1 MVYPLA
7 VDARER
13 LDTVRQ
19 DLQAQFIERDTL
31 VDGVL
36 LALLSRQ
43 HVLILGPPGTAKSML
58 AREVCRRL
66 PSGRYFEWLLT
77 KFTTP
82 EELFGP
88 VSLPALE
95 AGRYERVTAG
105 KLPEAEIGFL
115 DEIFKANSAI
125 LNALLTLLNERRF
138 HQGTTAASVPLLSLI
153 AASNELPEEEELEAL
168 YDRFLLRF
176 NVGYIQHEHR
186 FAELL
191 RHPEPAEPKALID
204 LDTVRELQ
212 EAVRAVTVPDGVLA
226 DVVDLRGRL
235 NSEGVIASDRR
246 YRQSVRLLQASA
258 VLNGRDEVRPSDL
271 GWLQHVL
278 WSDPEE
284 IDKVKAALGEIVS
297 GLEEEASKLLFQA
310 REVHA
315 YAHRRW
321 PDGEARSRATLESH
335 TKLHDLLR
343 RAEALR
349 QQAIQRHRDTERLD
363 EVVRE
368 IARLQEHLLASQN

>member
-1 MVYPLA
+1 MEI
-7 VDARER
+7 RER
-13 LDTVRQ
+13 LDTVRAE
-19 DLQAQFIERDTL
+19 LKAQFIERDTL

-36 LALLSRQ
+36 IGLLSKQ

-58 AREVCRRL
+58 ARQICRRL
-66 PSGRYFEWLLT
+66 EGGTYFEWLLT

-95 AGRYERVTAG
+95 AGRYERVTDG
-105 KLPEAEIGFL
+105 KLPRAQIAFL
-115 DEIFKANSAI
+115 DEVFKANSAI
-125 LNALLTLLNERRF
+125 LNALLTMLNERQF
-138 HQGTTAASVPLLSLI
+138 HQGAAVQSVPLLSLI

-176 NVGYIQHEHR
+176 SVGYIEHDHR
-186 FAELL
+186 FVELL
-191 RHPEPAEPKALID
+191 RQPEPSAPKVVV
-204 LDTVRELQ
+204 DTATLSALQ
-212 EAVRAVTVPDGVLA
+212 EATMAVEVPDAVLS
-226 DVVDLRGRL
+226 DLVDIRARL
-235 NSEGVIASDRR
+235 NTDGVTASDRR
-246 YRQSVRLLQASA
+246 YRQALRVLQASA
-258 VLNGRDEVRPSDL
+258 VLDGRSKVRPTDL
-271 GWLQHVL
+271 SWLQHVL

-284 IDKVKAALGEIVS
+284 REKVQAVLAEVVS
-297 GLEEEASKLLFQA
+297 GFEEEAQKLLFQA

-335 TKLHDLLR
+335 TKLHDLVR

-349 QQAIQRHRDTERLD
+349 NQAAQRNRDTDRLG

-368 IARLQEHLLASQN
+368 IMQLQAHLLTSQN

>member
-1 MVYPLA
+1 MDVH
-7 VDARER
+7 ER
-13 LDTVRQ
+13 LDTVRAE
-19 DLQAQFIERDTL
+19 LKAQFIERDTL

-36 LALLSRQ
+36 IGLLCRQ

-58 AREVCRRL
+58 ARQVCQRL
-66 PSGRYFEWLLT
+66 GGQYFEWLLT

-95 AGRYERVTAG
+95 AGRYERVTDG
-105 KLPEAEIGFL
+105 KLPQAQIAFL
-115 DEIFKANSAI
+115 DEVFKANSAI

-138 HQGTTAASVPLLSLI
+138 HQGTRAERVPLLSLV
-153 AASNELPEEEELEAL
+153 AASNELPEEDELEAL

-176 NVGYIQHEHR
+176 QVGYIQQDHR
-186 FAELL
+186 FVDLL
-191 RHPEPAEPKALID
+191 RQPDPETTGAQ
-204 LDTVRELQ
+204 LDAATLDQLQ
-212 EAVRAVTVPDGVLA
+212 AAAASVEVPDGVLS
-226 DVVDLRGRL
+226 DIVEIRSRL
-235 NSEGVIASDRR
+235 NTEGVIASDRR
-246 YRQSVRLLQASA
+246 YRMAVRVLQASA
-258 VLNGRDEVRPSDL
+258 VLHGRDRVRASDL
-271 GWLQHVL
+271 AWLQHVL

-284 IDKVKAALGEIVS
+284 VEKVKAVLGDIVT
-297 GLEEEASKLLFQA
+297 GFDEEANKLLFQA

-335 TKLHDLLR
+335 TKLHDLVR

-349 QQAIQRHRDTERLD
+349 DQAARRQRDTERLD
-363 EVVRE
+363 EVVNE
-368 IARLQEHLLASQN
+368 ILRLQEHLLASQN

>member
-1 MVYPLA
+1 M
-7 VDARER
+7 DARER
-13 LDTVRQ
+13 LDTVRS
-19 DLQAQFIERDTL
+19 DLKAQFIERDVL

-36 LALLSRQ
+36 LGLLSQQ
-43 HVLILGPPGTAKSML
+43 HILILGPPGTAKSML

-66 PSGRYFEWLLT
+66 PGGRYFEWLLT

-95 AGRYERVTAG
+95 AGRYERVVAG
-105 KLPEAEIGFL
+105 KLPEAQIAFL
-115 DEIFKANSAI
+115 DEVFKANSAI

-138 HQGTTAASVPLLSLI
+138 HQGVTATEVPLLSLL

-176 NVGYIQHEHR
+176 SVGYIEHDHQ
-186 FAELL
+186 FAALL
-191 RHPEPAEPKALID
+191 RQPEPAAPSATLGLDALSA
-204 LDTVRELQ
+204 LQ
-212 EAVRAVTVPDGVLA
+212 DAVRRVAVPDGVLS
-226 DVVDLRGRL
+226 DIVELRTRL
-235 NSEGVIASDRR
+235 NSEGVVASDRR
-246 YRQSVRLLQASA
+246 YRLSIRILQASA

-271 GWLQHVL
+271 SWLQHVL

-284 IDKVKAALGEIVS
+284 IDKVKAALADLVS
-297 GLEEEASKLLFQA
+297 GLEDEANKLLFQA

-335 TKLHDLLR
+335 TKLHDLVR
-343 RAEALR
+343 RAEGLR
-349 QQAIQRHRDTERLD
+349 DQARQRHRDTERLD

-368 IARLQEHLLASQN
+368 ITRLQEHLLASQN